1 MQKLKQY
8 LREVIIGGIYL
19 IFPLTLLIYVA
30 SMAHDFV
37 AFLIKPLSNVM
48 PDIIP
53 GFDGSYLLAAFI
65 LIQLC
70 FLGGILLLNK
80 NNRSRFDD
88 FERKFLM
95 GVPGYSK
102 LKLAAALMT
111 GDTQNELPVVAV
123 RDGDTITLATKM
135 ASNGIWCTVYIP
147 SAPDAGSGTI
157 MIVPCS
163 TVTLTD
169 ITAKD
174 LMMVMK
180 SRGIGSVSMLDKIG
194 RVAVPAASEVP
205 STQIPA
211 A

>member
-37 AFLIKPLSNVM
+37 AILIRPLSNVM

-80 NNRSRFDD
+80 NNRCR
-88 FERKFLM
+88 RL
-95 GVPGYSK
+95 
-102 LKLAAALMT
+102 
-111 GDTQNELPVVAV
+111 VVHANK
-123 RDGDTITLATKM
+123 AQQQQ
-135 ASNGIWCTVYIP
+135 SFC
-147 SAPDAGSGTI
+147 
-157 MIVPCS
+157 
-163 TVTLTD
+163 
-169 ITAKD
+169 
-174 LMMVMK
+174 
-180 SRGIGSVSMLDKIG
+180 
-194 RVAVPAASEVP
+194 PAADVK
-205 STQIPA
+205 
-211 A
+211 